1 MPFASLPL
9 AALAGALSILSPCVL
24 PLLPLVFGSA
34 ASSHRLGVPALIAG
48 LVVSFV
54 AVGMFVATIGFAIG
68 LDEDFFRRLSAL
80 LLVAIALVL
89 LVPRLAH
96 GFARLANRLGG
107 VGHRRLAGIDPSG
120 PGGQFAIGLLLG
132 AVWSPCA
139 GPTLGA
145 AALLAARGQD
155 LVAVAAVMA
164 AFGVGVALPLL
175 AAAMLSRQALLAW
188 RGRMIAAGSA
198 GRILLG
204 TATLLVA
211 LAILTG
217 IDRQAETWAV
227 DHSPDWLTDLTT
239 RY

>member
-1 MPFASLPL
+1 MPIASLPL

-34 ASSHRLGVPALIAG
+34 ASGHRFGVPALIAG
-48 LVVSFV
+48 LVLSFV

-89 LVPRLAH
+89 LVPRLSES
-96 GFARLANRLGG
+96 FALAANRLGG
-107 VGHRRLAGIDPSG
+107 AGHARLGRIDPSG
-120 PGGQFAIGLLLG
+120 VGGQFAIGILLG

-155 LVAVAAVMA
+155 LGSVALVMA
-164 AFGVGVALPLL
+164 AFGLGVALPLA

-188 RGRMIAAGSA
+188 RGRMIAAGGA
-198 GRILLG
+198 GRMALG
-204 TATLLVA
+204 IVTLLVG
-211 LAILTG
+211 LAILSG
-217 IDRQAETWAV
+217 LDRRAETWAV

>member
-1 MPFASLPL
+1 MPIASLPL

-24 PLLPLVFGSA
+24 PLLPLVFAGA
-34 ASSHRLGVPALIAG
+34 AGGHRLGLPALIAG

-80 LLVAIALVL
+80 LLAGIGLVL
-89 LVPRLAH
+89 LVPRLAE
-96 GFARLANRLGG
+96 GFALVASRLGG
-107 VGHRRLAGIDPSG
+107 IGHRRLAGVDPSG
-120 PGGQFAIGLLLG
+120 PGGQFGIGLLLG

-164 AFGVGVALPLL
+164 AFGLGVALPLL
-175 AAAMLSRQALLAW
+175 GAAMLSRQALLAW
-188 RGRMIAAGSA
+188 RGRMLAAGRG
-198 GRILLG
+198 GRLLLG
-204 TATLLVA
+204 MLTLLLA
-211 LAILTG
+211 LAILSG
-217 IDRQAETWAV
+217 LDRVAETWAV